1 MNSSIQPVN
10 RQLDLVVS
18 PAPAHI
24 PITSSTVPATRKIA
38 PSLALVSNNFY
49 HRKISHDQ
57 KLLAIHESLHKSG
70 ILFTTSVYCF
80 LHNLNDQKQQPTVE
94 KINLFAS
101 FYTEQL
107 FTMLPF
113 TGELELSR
121 DEFELVLTLFE
132 DFYSDYNFI
141 TLSSLTIKNKG
152 KLQQGIADWF
162 KSTRGVVMES
172 NRDFAREI
180 LSAALNDW
188 YSHLQR

>member
-1 MNSSIQPVN
+1 
-10 RQLDLVVS
+10 
-18 PAPAHI
+18 
-24 PITSSTVPATRKIA
+24 
-38 PSLALVSNNFY
+38 
-49 HRKISHDQ
+49 
-57 KLLAIHESLHKSG
+57 
-70 ILFTTSVYCF
+70 
-80 LHNLNDQKQQPTVE
+80 
-94 KINLFAS
+94 
-101 FYTEQL
+101 
-107 FTMLPF
+107 MLPF

-162 KSTRGVVMES
+162 KSTRGVVMEL

-188 YSHLQR
+188 YLHLQR